1 VARKA
6 EIQQCTS
13 GTCADDRAN
22 VRMIYFDTGTD
33 VVVIIIRQLLFR
45 EPDGRQKGRFFSVLS
60 VVCLLTWVFTG
71 LVLDGSHLFLFM
83 GIAFACTGVAES
95 LPEDRRRP
103 AGLLRLIGIGVLG
116 IYLAVLVPVPELF
129 E

>member
-1 VARKA
+1 MARKA
-6 EIQQCTS
+6 KLRQCTS
-13 GTCADDRAN
+13 GTCADDCTN
-22 VRMIYFDTGTD
+22 VRMIYH
-33 VVVIIIRQLLFR
+33 LLFR
-45 EPDGRQKGRFFSVLS
+45 EPDGRRKSRFFAVLS
-60 VVCLLTWVFTG
+60 VVCLLTWVFIG

-83 GIAFACTGVAES
+83 GIAFAASGVAES

-129 E
+129 GWHRVSDPV